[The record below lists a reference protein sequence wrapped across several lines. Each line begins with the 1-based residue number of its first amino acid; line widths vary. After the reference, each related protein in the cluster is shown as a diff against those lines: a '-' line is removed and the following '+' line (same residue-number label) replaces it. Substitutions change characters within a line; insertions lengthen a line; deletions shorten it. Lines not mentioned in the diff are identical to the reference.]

1 MKFKSL
7 ITTTLALGVI
17 ASTGA
22 NFNTNEASA
31 AAKPLDK
38 SSSTLHHGHSNIQIP
53 YTITVNGTSQN
64 ILSSLT
70 FNKNQNISYKDIENK
85 VKSVLYFNRGISDI
99 DLRLS
104 KQAEYTVHFKNGTK
118 RVIDLKS
125 GIYTADLIN
134 TSDIKAIS
142 VNVDTK
148 KQPKDKAKANVQVP
162 YTITVNGTSQNILS
176 NLTFNKNQNIS
187 YKDLEDKVKSV
198 LESNRGIT
206 DVDLRLSKQAKY
218 TVNFKNGTKKV
229 IDLKA
234 GIYTA
239 NLINSSDIKSININV
254 DTKKH
259 IENKAKRNYQ
269 VPYSIN
275 LNGTSTNILSNLSF
289 SNKPW
294 TNYKNL
300 TSQIKSVLKHD
311 RGISEQDLKYA
322 KKAYYTVYFK
332 NGGKR
337 ILQLNS
343 KNYTANLVHVKDVKR
358 IEITVKTGTKA
369 KADRYV
375 PYTIAV
381 NGTSTP
387 ILSDL
392 KFTGDPRV
400 GYKDITKKVKSVLKH
415 DRGIGEREL
424 KYAKKATYTVHFK
437 NGKKKVINLNS
448 KISQLNLL
456 YVQDIK
462 KIDIDVKTGSKAKA
476 DSYVPY
482 TIAVNGTSTPILS
495 KLKISNKQLISYK
508 YLNDKVKSVL
518 KNERGISDLDLK
530 FAKQAKYTVYFK
542 NGKKQVVNLKSDIF
556 TPNLFSAKDILF
568 SAKDIK
574 KIDIDV
580 KTGSK
585 AKADSYVPYTI
596 AVNGTSTPILSKLKI
611 SNKQLISYKYL
622 NDKVKSVLKSERGI
636 SDLDLKFAKQAKYTV
651 YFKNGK
657 KQVVNLKSDIFTP
670 NLFSAKDIKKIDI
683 DVKQYTKS
691 KKINKSNNVKFPVTI
706 NKFENIVSNEFVFYN
721 ASKITI
727 NDLSIKLKSAIAN
740 DQGITKHD
748 IELAERAVYKVYF
761 KNGSSKYVDLK
772 TEYKDERVFKATDIK
787 KVDIELKF

>member
-125 GIYTADLIN
+125 GIYIADLIN

-176 NLTFNKNQNIS
+176 NLTFNKNQQIS

-343 KNYTANLVHVKDVKR
+343 KNYTANLVHAKDVKR
-358 IEITVKTGTKA
+358 IEITVKTGT
-369 KADRYV
+369 
-375 PYTIAV
+375 
-381 NGTSTP
+381 
-387 ILSDL
+387 
-392 KFTGDPRV
+392 
-400 GYKDITKKVKSVLKH
+400 
-415 DRGIGEREL
+415 
-424 KYAKKATYTVHFK
+424 
-437 NGKKKVINLNS
+437 
-448 KISQLNLL
+448 
-456 YVQDIK
+456 
-462 KIDIDVKTGSKAKA
+462 KAKA

-518 KNERGISDLDLK
+518 KSERGISDLDLK

-556 TPNLFSAKDILF
+556 TPNLF

-691 KKINKSNNVKFPVTI
+691 KKNK
-706 NKFENIVSNEFVFYN
+706 
-721 ASKITI
+721 
-727 NDLSIKLKSAIAN
+727 
-740 DQGITKHD
+740 
-748 IELAERAVYKVYF
+748 
-761 KNGSSKYVDLK
+761 
-772 TEYKDERVFKATDIK
+772 
-787 KVDIELKF
+787 

>member
-7 ITTTLALGVI
+7 ITTTLALGVL

-22 NFNTNEASA
+22 NFNNNEASA

-38 SSSTLHHGHSNIQIP
+38 SSSSLHHGYSKVHVP
-53 YTITVNGTSQN
+53 YAITVNGTSQN

-70 FNKNQNISYKDIENK
+70 FNKNQNISYKDLEDR
-85 VKSVLYFNRGISDI
+85 VKSVLKSDRGISDI

-104 KQAEYTVHFKNGTK
+104 KQAKYTVYFKNGTK
-118 RVIDLKS
+118 KVIDLKA

-134 TSDIKAIS
+134 TSEIKAINI
-142 VNVDTK
+142 NVDTK
-148 KQPKDKAKANVQVP
+148 KQVEDKKKDKANYQVP

-229 IDLKA
+229 IYLKS

-343 KNYTANLVHVKDVKR
+343 KNYTANLVHAKDVKR

-400 GYKDITKKVKSVLKH
+400 GYKDISKKVKSVLKH

-437 NGKKKVINLNS
+437 NGTKKVININS
-448 KISQLNLL
+448 NISQLNLL

-462 KIDIDVKTGSKAKA
+462 KIDIDVKTG
-476 DSYVPY
+476 
-482 TIAVNGTSTPILS
+482 T
-495 KLKISNKQLISYK
+495 
-508 YLNDKVKSVL
+508 
-518 KNERGISDLDLK
+518 
-530 FAKQAKYTVYFK
+530 
-542 NGKKQVVNLKSDIF
+542 
-556 TPNLFSAKDILF
+556 
-568 SAKDIK
+568 
-574 KIDIDV
+574 
-580 KTGSK
+580 K

-691 KKINKSNNVKFPVTI
+691 KKNK
-706 NKFENIVSNEFVFYN
+706 
-721 ASKITI
+721 
-727 NDLSIKLKSAIAN
+727 
-740 DQGITKHD
+740 
-748 IELAERAVYKVYF
+748 
-761 KNGSSKYVDLK
+761 
-772 TEYKDERVFKATDIK
+772 
-787 KVDIELKF
+787 

>member
-38 SSSTLHHGHSNIQIP
+38 SSSTLHHGHSKIQIP

-187 YKDLEDKVKSV
+187 YKDLEGKVKSV

-229 IDLKA
+229 IDLKS

-343 KNYTANLVHVKDVKR
+343 KNYTANLVHAKDVKR

-369 KADRYV
+369 KADR
-375 PYTIAV
+375 
-381 NGTSTP
+381 
-387 ILSDL
+387 
-392 KFTGDPRV
+392 
-400 GYKDITKKVKSVLKH
+400 
-415 DRGIGEREL
+415 
-424 KYAKKATYTVHFK
+424 
-437 NGKKKVINLNS
+437 
-448 KISQLNLL
+448 
-456 YVQDIK
+456 
-462 KIDIDVKTGSKAKA
+462 
-476 DSYVPY
+476 YVPY

-518 KNERGISDLDLK
+518 KSERGISDLDLK

-556 TPNLFSAKDILF
+556 TPNLF

-691 KKINKSNNVKFPVTI
+691 KKK
-706 NKFENIVSNEFVFYN
+706 
-721 ASKITI
+721 
-727 NDLSIKLKSAIAN
+727 
-740 DQGITKHD
+740 
-748 IELAERAVYKVYF
+748 
-761 KNGSSKYVDLK
+761 
-772 TEYKDERVFKATDIK
+772 
-787 KVDIELKF
+787 

>member
-7 ITTTLALGVI
+7 ITTTLALGVL

-22 NFNTNEASA
+22 NFNNNEASA

-38 SSSTLHHGHSNIQIP
+38 SSSSIHHGYSKVHVP
-53 YTITVNGTSQN
+53 YAITVNGTSQN

-70 FNKNQNISYKDIENK
+70 FNKNQNISYKDLEDR
-85 VKSVLYFNRGISDI
+85 VKSVLKSDRGISDI

-104 KQAEYTVHFKNGTK
+104 KQAKYTVYFKNGTK
-118 RVIDLKS
+118 KVIDLKA

-134 TSDIKAIS
+134 TSEIKAINI
-142 VNVDTK
+142 NVDTK
-148 KQPKDKAKANVQVP
+148 KQVEDKKKDKANYQVP

-229 IDLKA
+229 IDLKS

-343 KNYTANLVHVKDVKR
+343 KNYTANLVHAKDVKR

-400 GYKDITKKVKSVLKH
+400 GYKDISKKVKSVLKH

-437 NGKKKVINLNS
+437 NGTKKVININS
-448 KISQLNLL
+448 NISQLNLL

-462 KIDIDVKTGSKAKA
+462 KIDIDVKTG
-476 DSYVPY
+476 
-482 TIAVNGTSTPILS
+482 T
-495 KLKISNKQLISYK
+495 
-508 YLNDKVKSVL
+508 
-518 KNERGISDLDLK
+518 
-530 FAKQAKYTVYFK
+530 
-542 NGKKQVVNLKSDIF
+542 
-556 TPNLFSAKDILF
+556 
-568 SAKDIK
+568 
-574 KIDIDV
+574 
-580 KTGSK
+580 K

-691 KKINKSNNVKFPVTI
+691 KKNK
-706 NKFENIVSNEFVFYN
+706 
-721 ASKITI
+721 
-727 NDLSIKLKSAIAN
+727 
-740 DQGITKHD
+740 
-748 IELAERAVYKVYF
+748 
-761 KNGSSKYVDLK
+761 
-772 TEYKDERVFKATDIK
+772 
-787 KVDIELKF
+787 

>member
-187 YKDLEDKVKSV
+187 YKDLEGKVKSV

-229 IDLKA
+229 IDLKS

-343 KNYTANLVHVKDVKR
+343 KNYTANLVHAKDVKR

-369 KADRYV
+369 KADR
-375 PYTIAV
+375 
-381 NGTSTP
+381 
-387 ILSDL
+387 
-392 KFTGDPRV
+392 
-400 GYKDITKKVKSVLKH
+400 
-415 DRGIGEREL
+415 
-424 KYAKKATYTVHFK
+424 
-437 NGKKKVINLNS
+437 
-448 KISQLNLL
+448 
-456 YVQDIK
+456 
-462 KIDIDVKTGSKAKA
+462 
-476 DSYVPY
+476 YVPY

-518 KNERGISDLDLK
+518 KSERGISDLDLK

-556 TPNLFSAKDILF
+556 TPNLF

-657 KQVVNLKSDIFTP
+657 KQVVNLKPDIFTP

-691 KKINKSNNVKFPVTI
+691 KKNK
-706 NKFENIVSNEFVFYN
+706 
-721 ASKITI
+721 
-727 NDLSIKLKSAIAN
+727 
-740 DQGITKHD
+740 
-748 IELAERAVYKVYF
+748 
-761 KNGSSKYVDLK
+761 
-772 TEYKDERVFKATDIK
+772 
-787 KVDIELKF
+787 

>member
-187 YKDLEDKVKSV
+187 YKDLEGKVKSV

-229 IDLKA
+229 IDLKS

-343 KNYTANLVHVKDVKR
+343 KNYTANLVHAKDVKR

-369 KADRYV
+369 KADR
-375 PYTIAV
+375 
-381 NGTSTP
+381 
-387 ILSDL
+387 
-392 KFTGDPRV
+392 
-400 GYKDITKKVKSVLKH
+400 
-415 DRGIGEREL
+415 
-424 KYAKKATYTVHFK
+424 
-437 NGKKKVINLNS
+437 
-448 KISQLNLL
+448 
-456 YVQDIK
+456 
-462 KIDIDVKTGSKAKA
+462 
-476 DSYVPY
+476 YVPY

-518 KNERGISDLDLK
+518 KSERGISDLDLK

-556 TPNLFSAKDILF
+556 TPNLF

>member
-7 ITTTLALGVI
+7 ITTTLALGVL

-22 NFNTNEASA
+22 NFNNNEASA

-38 SSSTLHHGHSNIQIP
+38 SSSSLHHGYSKVHVP
-53 YTITVNGTSQN
+53 YAITVNGTSQN

-70 FNKNQNISYKDIENK
+70 FNKNQNISYKDLEDR
-85 VKSVLYFNRGISDI
+85 VKSVLKSDRGISDI

-104 KQAEYTVHFKNGTK
+104 KQAKYTVYFKNGTK
-118 RVIDLKS
+118 KVIDLKA

-134 TSDIKAIS
+134 TSEIKAINI
-142 VNVDTK
+142 NVDTK
-148 KQPKDKAKANVQVP
+148 KQVEDKKKDKANYQVP

-229 IDLKA
+229 IDLKS

-343 KNYTANLVHVKDVKR
+343 KNYTANLVHAKDVKR

-400 GYKDITKKVKSVLKH
+400 GYKDISKKVKSVLKH

-437 NGKKKVINLNS
+437 NGTKKVININS
-448 KISQLNLL
+448 NISQLNLL

-462 KIDIDVKTGSKAKA
+462 KIDIDVKTG
-476 DSYVPY
+476 
-482 TIAVNGTSTPILS
+482 T
-495 KLKISNKQLISYK
+495 
-508 YLNDKVKSVL
+508 
-518 KNERGISDLDLK
+518 
-530 FAKQAKYTVYFK
+530 
-542 NGKKQVVNLKSDIF
+542 
-556 TPNLFSAKDILF
+556 
-568 SAKDIK
+568 
-574 KIDIDV
+574 
-580 KTGSK
+580 K

-670 NLFSAKDIKKIDI
+670 NLFS
-683 DVKQYTKS
+683 
-691 KKINKSNNVKFPVTI
+691 
-706 NKFENIVSNEFVFYN
+706 
-721 ASKITI
+721 
-727 NDLSIKLKSAIAN
+727 
-740 DQGITKHD
+740 
-748 IELAERAVYKVYF
+748 
-761 KNGSSKYVDLK
+761 
-772 TEYKDERVFKATDIK
+772 
-787 KVDIELKF
+787 

>member
-31 AAKPLDK
+31 AAKQLDK
-38 SSSTLHHGHSNIQIP
+38 SSSSLHHGHSKIQVP

-70 FNKNQNISYKDIENK
+70 FNKNQQISYKDIENK

-104 KQAEYTVHFKNGTK
+104 KQA
-118 RVIDLKS
+118 
-125 GIYTADLIN
+125 
-134 TSDIKAIS
+134 
-142 VNVDTK
+142 
-148 KQPKDKAKANVQVP
+148 
-162 YTITVNGTSQNILS
+162 
-176 NLTFNKNQNIS
+176 
-187 YKDLEDKVKSV
+187 
-198 LESNRGIT
+198 
-206 DVDLRLSKQAKY
+206 KY
-218 TVNFKNGTKKV
+218 TVVFKNGTKKV

-239 NLINSSDIKSININV
+239 NLINSSDIKNININV
-254 DTKKH
+254 DTKKQAKD
-259 IENKAKRNYQ
+259 KAKTSTQ

-300 TSQIKSVLKHD
+300 TDKVKSVLKSN
-311 RGISEQDLKYA
+311 RGVSERDLKHA

-337 ILQLNS
+337 VIHLNS
-343 KNYTANLVHVKDVKR
+343 NVYTANLVHAKDIKK
-358 IEITVKTGTKA
+358 IEVTVKTGSKA
-369 KADRYV
+369 KAERYV

-387 ILSDL
+387 NLSDL
-392 KFTGDPRV
+392 KFTGDSRV
-400 GYKDITKKVKSVLKH
+400 SYSDITKKVKSVLKH

-424 KYAKKATYTVHFK
+424 RYAKKATYTVHFK
-437 NGKKKVINLNS
+437 NGTKKVINLNS

-456 YVQDIK
+456 FV
-462 KIDIDVKTGSKAKA
+462 
-476 DSYVPY
+476 
-482 TIAVNGTSTPILS
+482 
-495 KLKISNKQLISYK
+495 
-508 YLNDKVKSVL
+508 
-518 KNERGISDLDLK
+518 
-530 FAKQAKYTVYFK
+530 
-542 NGKKQVVNLKSDIF
+542 
-556 TPNLFSAKDILF
+556 
-568 SAKDIK
+568 KDIK

-596 AVNGTSTPILSKLKI
+596 AVNGTSTPILSKLKL
-611 SNKQLISYKYL
+611 SNKQLIGYQDL
-622 NDKVKSVLKSERGI
+622 NEKVKSVLKHDRGI
-636 SDLDLKFAKQAKYTV
+636 NDIELKFAKQAKYTIH
-651 YFKNGK
+651 FKNGK
-657 KQVVNLKSDIFTP
+657 TQVVDLKSDIFTR
-670 NLFSAKDIKKIDI
+670 NLFSVKDIKKIDI
-683 DVKQYTKS
+683 NVKQHTKANKEV
-691 KKINKSNNVKFPVTI
+691 KKATNNKVNFPVTI
-706 NKFENIVSNEFVFYN
+706 NGFSNIVSNEFVFYN

-727 NDLSIKLKSAIAN
+727 NDLSTKLKSAMAN

-748 IELAERAVYKVYF
+748 IGLAERAVYKVYF
-761 KNGSSKYVDLK
+761 KDGTSKYVDLK
-772 TEYKDERVFKATDIK
+772 TEYKDAKVFKASDVK
-787 KVDIELKF
+787 KVDIEIKF

>member
-38 SSSTLHHGHSNIQIP
+38 SSSTLHHGHSKIQIP

-187 YKDLEDKVKSV
+187 YKDLEGKVKSV

-229 IDLKA
+229 IDLKS

-343 KNYTANLVHVKDVKR
+343 KNYTANLVHAKDVKR

-369 KADRYV
+369 KADR
-375 PYTIAV
+375 
-381 NGTSTP
+381 
-387 ILSDL
+387 
-392 KFTGDPRV
+392 
-400 GYKDITKKVKSVLKH
+400 
-415 DRGIGEREL
+415 
-424 KYAKKATYTVHFK
+424 
-437 NGKKKVINLNS
+437 
-448 KISQLNLL
+448 
-456 YVQDIK
+456 
-462 KIDIDVKTGSKAKA
+462 
-476 DSYVPY
+476 YVPY

-518 KNERGISDLDLK
+518 KSERGISDLDLK

-542 NGKKQVVNLKSDIF
+542 NGRKQVVNLKSDIF
-556 TPNLFSAKDILF
+556 TPNLF

-691 KKINKSNNVKFPVTI
+691 KKK
-706 NKFENIVSNEFVFYN
+706 
-721 ASKITI
+721 
-727 NDLSIKLKSAIAN
+727 
-740 DQGITKHD
+740 
-748 IELAERAVYKVYF
+748 
-761 KNGSSKYVDLK
+761 
-772 TEYKDERVFKATDIK
+772 
-787 KVDIELKF
+787 

>member
-31 AAKPLDK
+31 AVKPLDK

-176 NLTFNKNQNIS
+176 NLTFNKNQQIS

-343 KNYTANLVHVKDVKR
+343 KNYTANLVHAKDVKR

-369 KADRYV
+369 KADR
-375 PYTIAV
+375 
-381 NGTSTP
+381 
-387 ILSDL
+387 
-392 KFTGDPRV
+392 
-400 GYKDITKKVKSVLKH
+400 
-415 DRGIGEREL
+415 
-424 KYAKKATYTVHFK
+424 
-437 NGKKKVINLNS
+437 
-448 KISQLNLL
+448 
-456 YVQDIK
+456 
-462 KIDIDVKTGSKAKA
+462 
-476 DSYVPY
+476 YVPY

-518 KNERGISDLDLK
+518 KSERGISDLDLK

-556 TPNLFSAKDILF
+556 TPNLFSV
-568 SAKDIK
+568 KDIK

-691 KKINKSNNVKFPVTI
+691 KKK
-706 NKFENIVSNEFVFYN
+706 
-721 ASKITI
+721 
-727 NDLSIKLKSAIAN
+727 
-740 DQGITKHD
+740 
-748 IELAERAVYKVYF
+748 
-761 KNGSSKYVDLK
+761 
-772 TEYKDERVFKATDIK
+772 
-787 KVDIELKF
+787 

>member
-7 ITTTLALGVI
+7 ITTTLALGVL

-22 NFNTNEASA
+22 NFNNNEASA

-38 SSSTLHHGHSNIQIP
+38 SSSSLHHGYSKVHVP
-53 YTITVNGTSQN
+53 YAITVNGTSQN

-70 FNKNQNISYKDIENK
+70 FNKNQNISYKDLEDR
-85 VKSVLYFNRGISDI
+85 VKSVLKSDRGISDI

-104 KQAEYTVHFKNGTK
+104 KQAKYTVYFKNGTK
-118 RVIDLKS
+118 KVIDLKA

-134 TSDIKAIS
+134 TSEIKAINI
-142 VNVDTK
+142 NVDTK
-148 KQPKDKAKANVQVP
+148 KQVEDKKKDKANYQVP

-229 IDLKA
+229 IDLKS

-343 KNYTANLVHVKDVKR
+343 KNYTANLVHAKDVKR

-400 GYKDITKKVKSVLKH
+400 GYKDISKKVKSVLKH

-437 NGKKKVINLNS
+437 NGTKKVININS
-448 KISQLNLL
+448 NISQLNLL

-462 KIDIDVKTGSKAKA
+462 KIDIDVKTGTKAKA

-518 KNERGISDLDLK
+518 KI
-530 FAKQAKYTVYFK
+530 
-542 NGKKQVVNLKSDIF
+542 
-556 TPNLFSAKDILF
+556 
-568 SAKDIK
+568 
-574 KIDIDV
+574 
-580 KTGSK
+580 
-585 AKADSYVPYTI
+585 
-596 AVNGTSTPILSKLKI
+596 
-611 SNKQLISYKYL
+611 
-622 NDKVKSVLKSERGI
+622 ERGI

-706 NKFENIVSNEFVFYN
+706 N
-721 ASKITI
+721 
-727 NDLSIKLKSAIAN
+727 
-740 DQGITKHD
+740 
-748 IELAERAVYKVYF
+748 
-761 KNGSSKYVDLK
+761 LK
-772 TEYKDERVFKATDIK
+772 T
-787 KVDIELKF
+787 

>member
-7 ITTTLALGVI
+7 ITTTLALGVL

-38 SSSTLHHGHSNIQIP
+38 SSSTLHHGHSKIQVP

-70 FNKNQNISYKDIENK
+70 FNKNQQISYKDLENK

-118 RVIDLKS
+118 KVVDLKS

-176 NLTFNKNQNIS
+176 SLTFNKNQNVS

-206 DVDLRLSKQAKY
+206 DVDLRLSKQAKF

-337 ILQLNS
+337 VVHFNS
-343 KNYTANLVHVKDVKR
+343 KTYSANLVHAKDVKK
-358 IEITVKTGTKA
+358 IEVTVKTASKA
-369 KADRYV
+369 KAERYV
-375 PYTIAV
+375 PYSIAV

-387 ILSDL
+387 NLSDL

-482 TIAVNGTSTPILS
+482 TIAVNGTSTHILS
-495 KLKISNKQLISYK
+495 KLKISNKQLIGYQD
-508 YLNDKVKSVL
+508 LNEKVKSVL
-518 KNERGISDLDLK
+518 KHDRGINDIELK
-530 FAKQAKYTVYFK
+530 FAKQAKYTIHFK
-542 NGKKQVVNLKSDIF
+542 NGKTQVVDLKSDIF
-556 TPNLFSAKDILF
+556 T
-568 SAKDIK
+568 
-574 KIDIDV
+574 
-580 KTGSK
+580 
-585 AKADSYVPYTI
+585 
-596 AVNGTSTPILSKLKI
+596 
-611 SNKQLISYKYL
+611 
-622 NDKVKSVLKSERGI
+622 R
-636 SDLDLKFAKQAKYTV
+636 
-651 YFKNGK
+651 
-657 KQVVNLKSDIFTP
+657 

-683 DVKQYTKS
+683 DVKQHTKS

-727 NDLSIKLKSAIAN
+727 NDLSTKLKSAMAN
-740 DQGITKHD
+740 DQGITKHG
-748 IELAERAVYKVYF
+748 IGLAERAVYKVYF

-772 TEYKDERVFKATDIK
+772 TEYKDRKVFKATDIK

>member
-1 MKFKSL
+1 
-7 ITTTLALGVI
+7 
-17 ASTGA
+17 
-22 NFNTNEASA
+22 
-31 AAKPLDK
+31 
-38 SSSTLHHGHSNIQIP
+38 
-53 YTITVNGTSQN
+53 QN

-70 FNKNQNISYKDIENK
+70 FNKNQN
-85 VKSVLYFNRGISDI
+85 V
-99 DLRLS
+99 
-104 KQAEYTVHFKNGTK
+104 
-118 RVIDLKS
+118 
-125 GIYTADLIN
+125 
-134 TSDIKAIS
+134 
-142 VNVDTK
+142 
-148 KQPKDKAKANVQVP
+148 
-162 YTITVNGTSQNILS
+162 
-176 NLTFNKNQNIS
+176 S

-206 DVDLRLSKQAKY
+206 DVDLRLSKQAKF

-337 ILQLNS
+337 VVHFNS
-343 KNYTANLVHVKDVKR
+343 KTYSANLVHAKDVKK
-358 IEITVKTGTKA
+358 IEVTVKTASKA
-369 KADRYV
+369 KAERYV
-375 PYTIAV
+375 PYSIAV

-387 ILSDL
+387 NLSDL

-482 TIAVNGTSTPILS
+482 TIAVNGTSTHILS
-495 KLKISNKQLISYK
+495 KLKISNKQLIGYQD
-508 YLNDKVKSVL
+508 LNEKVKSVL
-518 KNERGISDLDLK
+518 KHDRGINDIELK
-530 FAKQAKYTVYFK
+530 FAKQAKYTIHFK
-542 NGKKQVVNLKSDIF
+542 NGKTQVVDLKSDIF
-556 TPNLFSAKDILF
+556 T
-568 SAKDIK
+568 
-574 KIDIDV
+574 
-580 KTGSK
+580 
-585 AKADSYVPYTI
+585 
-596 AVNGTSTPILSKLKI
+596 
-611 SNKQLISYKYL
+611 
-622 NDKVKSVLKSERGI
+622 R
-636 SDLDLKFAKQAKYTV
+636 
-651 YFKNGK
+651 
-657 KQVVNLKSDIFTP
+657 

-683 DVKQYTKS
+683 DVKQHTKS

-727 NDLSIKLKSAIAN
+727 NDLSTKLKSAMAN

-748 IELAERAVYKVYF
+748 IGLAERAVCKVYF

-772 TEYKDERVFKATDIK
+772 TEYKDRKVFKATDIK

>member
-7 ITTTLALGVI
+7 ITTTLALGVL

-22 NFNTNEASA
+22 NFNNNEASA

-38 SSSTLHHGHSNIQIP
+38 SSSSLHHGYSKVHVP
-53 YTITVNGTSQN
+53 YAITVNGTSQN

-70 FNKNQNISYKDIENK
+70 FNKNQNISYKDLEDR
-85 VKSVLYFNRGISDI
+85 VKSVLKSDRGISDI

-104 KQAEYTVHFKNGTK
+104 KQAKYTVYFKNGAK
-118 RVIDLKS
+118 RVIDLKA

-134 TSDIKAIS
+134 TSEIKAINI
-142 VNVDTK
+142 NVDTK
-148 KQPKDKAKANVQVP
+148 KQVEDKKKDKANYQVP

-187 YKDLEDKVKSV
+187 YKDLEGKVKSV
-198 LESNRGIT
+198 LESNRGIS
-206 DVDLRLSKQAKY
+206 DIDLRLSKQAKY

-259 IENKAKRNYQ
+259 VENKAKRNYQ

-294 TNYKNL
+294 KNYKDL

-311 RGISEQDLKYA
+311 RSISEQDLKYA

-343 KNYTANLVHVKDVKR
+343 KNYTANLVHAKDVKI
-358 IEITVKTGTKA
+358 IEITVKTGPKA

-387 ILSDL
+387 ILS
-392 KFTGDPRV
+392 
-400 GYKDITKKVKSVLKH
+400 
-415 DRGIGEREL
+415 
-424 KYAKKATYTVHFK
+424 
-437 NGKKKVINLNS
+437 
-448 KISQLNLL
+448 
-456 YVQDIK
+456 
-462 KIDIDVKTGSKAKA
+462 
-476 DSYVPY
+476 
-482 TIAVNGTSTPILS
+482 
-495 KLKISNKQLISYK
+495 KLK
-508 YLNDKVKSVL
+508 
-518 KNERGISDLDLK
+518 
-530 FAKQAKYTVYFK
+530 
-542 NGKKQVVNLKSDIF
+542 
-556 TPNLFSAKDILF
+556 
-568 SAKDIK
+568 
-574 KIDIDV
+574 
-580 KTGSK
+580 
-585 AKADSYVPYTI
+585 
-596 AVNGTSTPILSKLKI
+596 LSQKE
-611 SNKQLISYKYL
+611 LISYKYL

-651 YFKNGK
+651 HFKNGK

-683 DVKQYTKS
+683 DVKQHTKS
-691 KKINKSNNVKFPVTI
+691 KKKINKSNNVKFPVTI
-706 NKFENIVSNEFVFYN
+706 NKFENLVSNEFVFYN

-727 NDLSIKLKSAIAN
+727 NDLSIKLKSAMAN

-748 IELAERAVYKVYF
+748 IGLAERAVYKVYF

-772 TEYKDERVFKATDIK
+772 TEYKDGKVFKATDIK

>member
-7 ITTTLALGVI
+7 ITTTLALGVL

-22 NFNTNEASA
+22 NFNNNEASA

-38 SSSTLHHGHSNIQIP
+38 SSSSLHHGYSKVHVP
-53 YTITVNGTSQN
+53 YAITVNGTSQN

-70 FNKNQNISYKDIENK
+70 FNKNQNISYKDLEDR
-85 VKSVLYFNRGISDI
+85 VKSVLKSDRGISDI

-104 KQAEYTVHFKNGTK
+104 KQAKYTVYFKNGTK
-118 RVIDLKS
+118 KVIDLKA

-134 TSDIKAIS
+134 TSEIKAINI
-142 VNVDTK
+142 NVDTK
-148 KQPKDKAKANVQVP
+148 KQVEDKKKDKANYQVP

-229 IDLKA
+229 IDLKSD
-234 GIYTA
+234 IYTA

-343 KNYTANLVHVKDVKR
+343 KNYTANLVHAKDVKR

-400 GYKDITKKVKSVLKH
+400 GYKDISKKVKSVLKH

-437 NGKKKVINLNS
+437 NGTKKVININS
-448 KISQLNLL
+448 NISQLNLL

-462 KIDIDVKTGSKAKA
+462 KIDIDVKTG
-476 DSYVPY
+476 
-482 TIAVNGTSTPILS
+482 T
-495 KLKISNKQLISYK
+495 
-508 YLNDKVKSVL
+508 
-518 KNERGISDLDLK
+518 
-530 FAKQAKYTVYFK
+530 
-542 NGKKQVVNLKSDIF
+542 
-556 TPNLFSAKDILF
+556 
-568 SAKDIK
+568 
-574 KIDIDV
+574 
-580 KTGSK
+580 K

-691 KKINKSNNVKFPVTI
+691 KKNK
-706 NKFENIVSNEFVFYN
+706 
-721 ASKITI
+721 
-727 NDLSIKLKSAIAN
+727 
-740 DQGITKHD
+740 
-748 IELAERAVYKVYF
+748 
-761 KNGSSKYVDLK
+761 
-772 TEYKDERVFKATDIK
+772 
-787 KVDIELKF
+787 

>member
-134 TSDIKAIS
+134 TSDIKSIS

-187 YKDLEDKVKSV
+187 YKDLEGKVKSV

-229 IDLKA
+229 IDLKS

-343 KNYTANLVHVKDVKR
+343 KNYTANLVHAKDVKR

-369 KADRYV
+369 KADR
-375 PYTIAV
+375 
-381 NGTSTP
+381 
-387 ILSDL
+387 
-392 KFTGDPRV
+392 
-400 GYKDITKKVKSVLKH
+400 
-415 DRGIGEREL
+415 
-424 KYAKKATYTVHFK
+424 
-437 NGKKKVINLNS
+437 
-448 KISQLNLL
+448 
-456 YVQDIK
+456 
-462 KIDIDVKTGSKAKA
+462 
-476 DSYVPY
+476 YVPY

-518 KNERGISDLDLK
+518 KSERGISDLDLK

-556 TPNLFSAKDILF
+556 TPNLF

-691 KKINKSNNVKFPVTI
+691 KKNK
-706 NKFENIVSNEFVFYN
+706 
-721 ASKITI
+721 
-727 NDLSIKLKSAIAN
+727 
-740 DQGITKHD
+740 
-748 IELAERAVYKVYF
+748 
-761 KNGSSKYVDLK
+761 
-772 TEYKDERVFKATDIK
+772 
-787 KVDIELKF
+787 

>member
-104 KQAEYTVHFKNGTK
+104 KQAE
-118 RVIDLKS
+118 
-125 GIYTADLIN
+125 
-134 TSDIKAIS
+134 
-142 VNVDTK
+142 
-148 KQPKDKAKANVQVP
+148 
-162 YTITVNGTSQNILS
+162 
-176 NLTFNKNQNIS
+176 
-187 YKDLEDKVKSV
+187 
-198 LESNRGIT
+198 
-206 DVDLRLSKQAKY
+206 Y

-556 TPNLFSAKDILF
+556 TPNLFSAKDI
-568 SAKDIK
+568 
-574 KIDIDV
+574 
-580 KTGSK
+580 
-585 AKADSYVPYTI
+585 
-596 AVNGTSTPILSKLKI
+596 
-611 SNKQLISYKYL
+611 
-622 NDKVKSVLKSERGI
+622 
-636 SDLDLKFAKQAKYTV
+636 
-651 YFKNGK
+651 
-657 KQVVNLKSDIFTP
+657 
-670 NLFSAKDIKKIDI
+670 KKIDI

>member
-148 KQPKDKAKANVQVP
+148 KQPKDKAKAKANVQVP

-187 YKDLEDKVKSV
+187 YKDLEGKVKSV

-229 IDLKA
+229 IDLKS

-343 KNYTANLVHVKDVKR
+343 KNYTANLVHAKDVKR

-369 KADRYV
+369 KADR
-375 PYTIAV
+375 
-381 NGTSTP
+381 
-387 ILSDL
+387 
-392 KFTGDPRV
+392 
-400 GYKDITKKVKSVLKH
+400 
-415 DRGIGEREL
+415 
-424 KYAKKATYTVHFK
+424 
-437 NGKKKVINLNS
+437 
-448 KISQLNLL
+448 
-456 YVQDIK
+456 
-462 KIDIDVKTGSKAKA
+462 
-476 DSYVPY
+476 YVPY

-518 KNERGISDLDLK
+518 KSERGISDLDLK

-556 TPNLFSAKDILF
+556 TPNLF

-691 KKINKSNNVKFPVTI
+691 KKNK
-706 NKFENIVSNEFVFYN
+706 
-721 ASKITI
+721 
-727 NDLSIKLKSAIAN
+727 
-740 DQGITKHD
+740 
-748 IELAERAVYKVYF
+748 
-761 KNGSSKYVDLK
+761 
-772 TEYKDERVFKATDIK
+772 
-787 KVDIELKF
+787 

>member
-187 YKDLEDKVKSV
+187 YKDLEGKVKSV

-229 IDLKA
+229 IDLKS

-343 KNYTANLVHVKDVKR
+343 KNYTANLVHAKDVKR

-369 KADRYV
+369 KADR
-375 PYTIAV
+375 
-381 NGTSTP
+381 
-387 ILSDL
+387 
-392 KFTGDPRV
+392 
-400 GYKDITKKVKSVLKH
+400 
-415 DRGIGEREL
+415 
-424 KYAKKATYTVHFK
+424 
-437 NGKKKVINLNS
+437 
-448 KISQLNLL
+448 
-456 YVQDIK
+456 
-462 KIDIDVKTGSKAKA
+462 
-476 DSYVPY
+476 
-482 TIAVNGTSTPILS
+482 
-495 KLKISNKQLISYK
+495 
-508 YLNDKVKSVL
+508 
-518 KNERGISDLDLK
+518 
-530 FAKQAKYTVYFK
+530 
-542 NGKKQVVNLKSDIF
+542 
-556 TPNLFSAKDILF
+556 
-568 SAKDIK
+568 
-574 KIDIDV
+574 
-580 KTGSK
+580 
-585 AKADSYVPYTI
+585 YVPYTI

-683 DVKQYTKS
+683 DVKTGSKAKADSYVPYTIAVNGTSTPILSKLKISNKQLISYKYLNDKVKSVLKSERGISDLDLKFAKQAKYTVYFKNGTKQVVNLKSDIFTPNLFSAKDIKKIDIDVKQYTKS
-691 KKINKSNNVKFPVTI
+691 KKK
-706 NKFENIVSNEFVFYN
+706 
-721 ASKITI
+721 
-727 NDLSIKLKSAIAN
+727 
-740 DQGITKHD
+740 
-748 IELAERAVYKVYF
+748 
-761 KNGSSKYVDLK
+761 
-772 TEYKDERVFKATDIK
+772 
-787 KVDIELKF
+787 

>member
-7 ITTTLALGVI
+7 ITTTLALGVL

-38 SSSTLHHGHSNIQIP
+38 SSSTLHHGHSKIQVP

-70 FNKNQNISYKDIENK
+70 FNKNQQISYKDLENK

-118 RVIDLKS
+118 KVVDLKS

-176 NLTFNKNQNIS
+176 SLTFNKNQNVS

-206 DVDLRLSKQAKY
+206 DVDLRLSKQAKF

-337 ILQLNS
+337 VVHFNS
-343 KNYTANLVHVKDVKR
+343 KTYSANLVHAKDVKK
-358 IEITVKTGTKA
+358 IEVTVKTASKA
-369 KADRYV
+369 KAERYV
-375 PYTIAV
+375 PYSIAV

-387 ILSDL
+387 NLSDL

-437 NGKKKVINLNS
+437 NRKKKVINLNS

-482 TIAVNGTSTPILS
+482 TIAVNGTSTHILS
-495 KLKISNKQLISYK
+495 KLKISNKQLIGYQD
-508 YLNDKVKSVL
+508 LNEKVKSVL
-518 KNERGISDLDLK
+518 KHDRGINDIELK
-530 FAKQAKYTVYFK
+530 FAKQAKYTIHFK
-542 NGKKQVVNLKSDIF
+542 NGKTQVVDLKSDIF
-556 TPNLFSAKDILF
+556 T
-568 SAKDIK
+568 
-574 KIDIDV
+574 
-580 KTGSK
+580 
-585 AKADSYVPYTI
+585 
-596 AVNGTSTPILSKLKI
+596 
-611 SNKQLISYKYL
+611 
-622 NDKVKSVLKSERGI
+622 R
-636 SDLDLKFAKQAKYTV
+636 
-651 YFKNGK
+651 
-657 KQVVNLKSDIFTP
+657 

-683 DVKQYTKS
+683 DVKQHTKS

-727 NDLSIKLKSAIAN
+727 NDLSTKLKSAMAN

-748 IELAERAVYKVYF
+748 IGLAERAVYKVYF

-772 TEYKDERVFKATDIK
+772 TEYKDRKVFKATDIK

>member
-7 ITTTLALGVI
+7 ITTTLALGVL

-22 NFNTNEASA
+22 NFNNNEASA

-38 SSSTLHHGHSNIQIP
+38 SSSSLHHGYSKVHVP
-53 YTITVNGTSQN
+53 YAITVNGTSQN

-70 FNKNQNISYKDIENK
+70 FNKNQNISYKDLEDR
-85 VKSVLYFNRGISDI
+85 VKSVLKSDRGISDI

-104 KQAEYTVHFKNGTK
+104 KQAKYTVYFKNGTK
-118 RVIDLKS
+118 KVIDLKA

-134 TSDIKAIS
+134 TSEIKAINI
-142 VNVDTK
+142 NVDTK
-148 KQPKDKAKANVQVP
+148 KQVEDKKKDKANYQVP

-229 IDLKA
+229 IDLKS

-343 KNYTANLVHVKDVKR
+343 KNYTANLVHAKDVKR

-400 GYKDITKKVKSVLKH
+400 GYKDISKKVKSVLKH

-437 NGKKKVINLNS
+437 NGTKKVININS
-448 KISQLNLL
+448 NISQLNLL

-462 KIDIDVKTGSKAKA
+462 KIDIDVKTG
-476 DSYVPY
+476 
-482 TIAVNGTSTPILS
+482 T
-495 KLKISNKQLISYK
+495 
-508 YLNDKVKSVL
+508 
-518 KNERGISDLDLK
+518 
-530 FAKQAKYTVYFK
+530 
-542 NGKKQVVNLKSDIF
+542 
-556 TPNLFSAKDILF
+556 
-568 SAKDIK
+568 
-574 KIDIDV
+574 
-580 KTGSK
+580 K

-691 KKINKSNNVKFPVTI
+691 KKN
-706 NKFENIVSNEFVFYN
+706 
-721 ASKITI
+721 
-727 NDLSIKLKSAIAN
+727 
-740 DQGITKHD
+740 
-748 IELAERAVYKVYF
+748 
-761 KNGSSKYVDLK
+761 
-772 TEYKDERVFKATDIK
+772 
-787 KVDIELKF
+787 

>member
-7 ITTTLALGVI
+7 ITTTLALGVL

-22 NFNTNEASA
+22 NFNNNEASA

-38 SSSTLHHGHSNIQIP
+38 SSSSLHHGYSKVHVP
-53 YTITVNGTSQN
+53 YAITVNGTSQN

-70 FNKNQNISYKDIENK
+70 FNKNQNISYKDLEDR
-85 VKSVLYFNRGISDI
+85 VKSVLKSDRGISDI

-104 KQAEYTVHFKNGTK
+104 KQAKYTVYFKNGTK
-118 RVIDLKS
+118 KVIDLKA

-134 TSDIKAIS
+134 TSEIKAINI
-142 VNVDTK
+142 NVDTK
-148 KQPKDKAKANVQVP
+148 KQVEDKKKDKANYQVP

-206 DVDLRLSKQAKY
+206 DVDLRLSKQEKY

-229 IDLKA
+229 IDLKS

-322 KKAYYTVYFK
+322 KKA
-332 NGGKR
+332 
-337 ILQLNS
+337 
-343 KNYTANLVHVKDVKR
+343 
-358 IEITVKTGTKA
+358 
-369 KADRYV
+369 
-375 PYTIAV
+375 
-381 NGTSTP
+381 
-387 ILSDL
+387 
-392 KFTGDPRV
+392 
-400 GYKDITKKVKSVLKH
+400 
-415 DRGIGEREL
+415 
-424 KYAKKATYTVHFK
+424 TYTVHFK
-437 NGKKKVINLNS
+437 NGTKKVININS
-448 KISQLNLL
+448 NISQLNLL

-462 KIDIDVKTGSKAKA
+462 KIDIDVKTG
-476 DSYVPY
+476 
-482 TIAVNGTSTPILS
+482 T
-495 KLKISNKQLISYK
+495 
-508 YLNDKVKSVL
+508 
-518 KNERGISDLDLK
+518 
-530 FAKQAKYTVYFK
+530 
-542 NGKKQVVNLKSDIF
+542 
-556 TPNLFSAKDILF
+556 
-568 SAKDIK
+568 
-574 KIDIDV
+574 
-580 KTGSK
+580 K

-727 NDLSIKLKSAIAN
+727 NDLSIKLKSAMAN

-748 IELAERAVYKVYF
+748 IGLAERAVYKVYF

>member
-7 ITTTLALGVI
+7 ITTTLALGVL

-22 NFNTNEASA
+22 NFNNNEASA

-38 SSSTLHHGHSNIQIP
+38 SSSSLHHGYSKVHVP
-53 YTITVNGTSQN
+53 YAITVNGTSQN

-70 FNKNQNISYKDIENK
+70 FNKNQNISYKDLEDR
-85 VKSVLYFNRGISDI
+85 VKSVLKSDRGISDI

-104 KQAEYTVHFKNGTK
+104 KQAKYTVYFKNGTK
-118 RVIDLKS
+118 KVIDLKA

-134 TSDIKAIS
+134 TSEIKAINI
-142 VNVDTK
+142 NVDTK
-148 KQPKDKAKANVQVP
+148 KQVEDKKKDKANYQVP

-218 TVNFKNGTKKV
+218 TVKFKNGTKKV
-229 IDLKA
+229 IDLKS

-343 KNYTANLVHVKDVKR
+343 KNYTANLVHAKDVKR

-400 GYKDITKKVKSVLKH
+400 GYKDISKKVKSVLKH

-437 NGKKKVINLNS
+437 NGTKKVININS
-448 KISQLNLL
+448 NISQLNLL

-462 KIDIDVKTGSKAKA
+462 KIDIDVKTG
-476 DSYVPY
+476 
-482 TIAVNGTSTPILS
+482 T
-495 KLKISNKQLISYK
+495 
-508 YLNDKVKSVL
+508 
-518 KNERGISDLDLK
+518 
-530 FAKQAKYTVYFK
+530 
-542 NGKKQVVNLKSDIF
+542 
-556 TPNLFSAKDILF
+556 
-568 SAKDIK
+568 
-574 KIDIDV
+574 
-580 KTGSK
+580 K

-691 KKINKSNNVKFPVTI
+691 KKKNKSNNVKFPVTI

-727 NDLSIKLKSAIAN
+727 NDLSIKLKSAMAN

-748 IELAERAVYKVYF
+748 IGLAERAVYKVYF

>member
-7 ITTTLALGVI
+7 ITTTLALGVL
-17 ASTGA
+17 ALTGA
-22 NFNTNEASA
+22 NFNNNEASA

-38 SSSTLHHGHSNIQIP
+38 SSSSLHHGYSKVHVP
-53 YTITVNGTSQN
+53 YAITVNGTSQN

-70 FNKNQNISYKDIENK
+70 FNKNQNISYKDLEDR
-85 VKSVLYFNRGISDI
+85 VKSVLKSDRGISDI

-104 KQAEYTVHFKNGTK
+104 KQAKYTVYFKNGTK
-118 RVIDLKS
+118 KVIDLKA

-134 TSDIKAIS
+134 TSEIKAINI
-142 VNVDTK
+142 NVDTK
-148 KQPKDKAKANVQVP
+148 KQVEDKKKDKANYQVP

-229 IDLKA
+229 IDLKS

-343 KNYTANLVHVKDVKR
+343 KNYTANLVHAKDVKR

-400 GYKDITKKVKSVLKH
+400 GYKDISKKVKSVLKH

-437 NGKKKVINLNS
+437 NGTKKVININS
-448 KISQLNLL
+448 NISQLKLL

-462 KIDIDVKTGSKAKA
+462 KIDIDVKTG
-476 DSYVPY
+476 
-482 TIAVNGTSTPILS
+482 T
-495 KLKISNKQLISYK
+495 
-508 YLNDKVKSVL
+508 
-518 KNERGISDLDLK
+518 
-530 FAKQAKYTVYFK
+530 
-542 NGKKQVVNLKSDIF
+542 
-556 TPNLFSAKDILF
+556 
-568 SAKDIK
+568 
-574 KIDIDV
+574 
-580 KTGSK
+580 K

-691 KKINKSNNVKFPVTI
+691 KKNK
-706 NKFENIVSNEFVFYN
+706 
-721 ASKITI
+721 
-727 NDLSIKLKSAIAN
+727 
-740 DQGITKHD
+740 
-748 IELAERAVYKVYF
+748 
-761 KNGSSKYVDLK
+761 
-772 TEYKDERVFKATDIK
+772 
-787 KVDIELKF
+787 

>member
-38 SSSTLHHGHSNIQIP
+38 SSSTLHHGHSKIQIP

-125 GIYTADLIN
+125 GIYTADIIN

-187 YKDLEDKVKSV
+187 YKDLEGKVKSV

-229 IDLKA
+229 IDLKS

-343 KNYTANLVHVKDVKR
+343 KNYTANLVHAKDVKR

-369 KADRYV
+369 KADR
-375 PYTIAV
+375 
-381 NGTSTP
+381 
-387 ILSDL
+387 
-392 KFTGDPRV
+392 
-400 GYKDITKKVKSVLKH
+400 
-415 DRGIGEREL
+415 
-424 KYAKKATYTVHFK
+424 
-437 NGKKKVINLNS
+437 
-448 KISQLNLL
+448 
-456 YVQDIK
+456 
-462 KIDIDVKTGSKAKA
+462 
-476 DSYVPY
+476 YVPY

-518 KNERGISDLDLK
+518 KSERGISDLDLK

-556 TPNLFSAKDILF
+556 TPNLFSAKDI
-568 SAKDIK
+568 K

-585 AKADSYVPYTI
+585 AKADSYVSYTI

-691 KKINKSNNVKFPVTI
+691 KKNK
-706 NKFENIVSNEFVFYN
+706 
-721 ASKITI
+721 
-727 NDLSIKLKSAIAN
+727 
-740 DQGITKHD
+740 
-748 IELAERAVYKVYF
+748 
-761 KNGSSKYVDLK
+761 
-772 TEYKDERVFKATDIK
+772 
-787 KVDIELKF
+787 

>member
-187 YKDLEDKVKSV
+187 YKDLEGKVKSV

-229 IDLKA
+229 IDLKS

-343 KNYTANLVHVKDVKR
+343 KNYTANLVHAKDVKR
-358 IEITVKTGTKA
+358 IEITVKTGSKA
-369 KADRYV
+369 KADSYV

-381 NGTSTP
+381 NGASTP
-387 ILSDL
+387 ILSKL
-392 KFTGDPRV
+392 KISNKQLIS
-400 GYKDITKKVKSVLKH
+400 YKYLNDKVKSVLKSE
-415 DRGIGEREL
+415 RGISDLDL
-424 KYAKKATYTVHFK
+424 KFAKQAKYTVYFK
-437 NGKKKVINLNS
+437 NGKKQVVNLKS
-448 KISQLNLL
+448 DIFTPNLFSAK
-456 YVQDIK
+456 DIK

-542 NGKKQVVNLKSDIF
+542 NGK
-556 TPNLFSAKDILF
+556 
-568 SAKDIK
+568 
-574 KIDIDV
+574 
-580 KTGSK
+580 
-585 AKADSYVPYTI
+585 
-596 AVNGTSTPILSKLKI
+596 
-611 SNKQLISYKYL
+611 
-622 NDKVKSVLKSERGI
+622 
-636 SDLDLKFAKQAKYTV
+636 
-651 YFKNGK
+651 
-657 KQVVNLKSDIFTP
+657 
-670 NLFSAKDIKKIDI
+670 
-683 DVKQYTKS
+683 
-691 KKINKSNNVKFPVTI
+691 
-706 NKFENIVSNEFVFYN
+706 
-721 ASKITI
+721 
-727 NDLSIKLKSAIAN
+727 
-740 DQGITKHD
+740 
-748 IELAERAVYKVYF
+748 
-761 KNGSSKYVDLK
+761 
-772 TEYKDERVFKATDIK
+772 
-787 KVDIELKF
+787 

>member
-7 ITTTLALGVI
+7 ITTTLALGVL

-22 NFNTNEASA
+22 NFNNNEASA

-38 SSSTLHHGHSNIQIP
+38 SSSSLHHGYSKVHVP
-53 YTITVNGTSQN
+53 YAITVNGTSQN

-70 FNKNQNISYKDIENK
+70 FNKNQNISYKDLEDR
-85 VKSVLYFNRGISDI
+85 VKSVLKSDRGISDI

-104 KQAEYTVHFKNGTK
+104 KQAKYTVYFKNGTK
-118 RVIDLKS
+118 KVIDLKA

-134 TSDIKAIS
+134 TSEIKAINI
-142 VNVDTK
+142 NVDTK
-148 KQPKDKAKANVQVP
+148 KQVEDKKKDKANYQVP

-229 IDLKA
+229 IDLKS

-343 KNYTANLVHVKDVKR
+343 KNYTANLVHAKDVKR

-400 GYKDITKKVKSVLKH
+400 GYKDISKKVKSVLKH

-437 NGKKKVINLNS
+437 NGTKKVININS
-448 KISQLNLL
+448 NISQLNLL

-462 KIDIDVKTGSKAKA
+462 KIDIDVKTGTKAKA
-476 DSYVPY
+476 DSYV
-482 TIAVNGTSTPILS
+482 S
-495 KLKISNKQLISYK
+495 
-508 YLNDKVKSVL
+508 
-518 KNERGISDLDLK
+518 
-530 FAKQAKYTVYFK
+530 
-542 NGKKQVVNLKSDIF
+542 
-556 TPNLFSAKDILF
+556 
-568 SAKDIK
+568 
-574 KIDIDV
+574 
-580 KTGSK
+580 
-585 AKADSYVPYTI
+585 YTI

-691 KKINKSNNVKFPVTI
+691 KK
-706 NKFENIVSNEFVFYN
+706 
-721 ASKITI
+721 
-727 NDLSIKLKSAIAN
+727 
-740 DQGITKHD
+740 
-748 IELAERAVYKVYF
+748 
-761 KNGSSKYVDLK
+761 
-772 TEYKDERVFKATDIK
+772 
-787 KVDIELKF
+787 

>member
-7 ITTTLALGVI
+7 ITTTLALGVL

-22 NFNTNEASA
+22 NFNNNEASA

-38 SSSTLHHGHSNIQIP
+38 SSSSLHHGYSKVHVP
-53 YTITVNGTSQN
+53 YAITVNGTSQN
-64 ILSSLT
+64 ILSNLT
-70 FNKNQNISYKDIENK
+70 FNKNQNISYKDLEDR
-85 VKSVLYFNRGISDI
+85 VKSVLKSDRGISDI

-104 KQAEYTVHFKNGTK
+104 KQAKYTVYFKNGTK
-118 RVIDLKS
+118 KVIDLKA

-134 TSDIKAIS
+134 TSEIKAINI
-142 VNVDTK
+142 NVDTK
-148 KQPKDKAKANVQVP
+148 KQVEDKKKDKANYQVP

-229 IDLKA
+229 IDLKS

-343 KNYTANLVHVKDVKR
+343 KNYTANLVHAKDVKR

-369 KADRYV
+369 KADSYV

-400 GYKDITKKVKSVLKH
+400 GYKDISKKVKSVLKH

-437 NGKKKVINLNS
+437 NGTKKVININS
-448 KISQLNLL
+448 NISQLNLL

-462 KIDIDVKTGSKAKA
+462 KIDIDVKTG
-476 DSYVPY
+476 
-482 TIAVNGTSTPILS
+482 T
-495 KLKISNKQLISYK
+495 
-508 YLNDKVKSVL
+508 
-518 KNERGISDLDLK
+518 
-530 FAKQAKYTVYFK
+530 
-542 NGKKQVVNLKSDIF
+542 
-556 TPNLFSAKDILF
+556 
-568 SAKDIK
+568 
-574 KIDIDV
+574 
-580 KTGSK
+580 K

-691 KKINKSNNVKFPVTI
+691 KKNK
-706 NKFENIVSNEFVFYN
+706 
-721 ASKITI
+721 
-727 NDLSIKLKSAIAN
+727 
-740 DQGITKHD
+740 
-748 IELAERAVYKVYF
+748 
-761 KNGSSKYVDLK
+761 
-772 TEYKDERVFKATDIK
+772 
-787 KVDIELKF
+787 

>member
-7 ITTTLALGVI
+7 ITTTLALGVL

-38 SSSTLHHGHSNIQIP
+38 SSSTLHHGHSKIQVP

-70 FNKNQNISYKDIENK
+70 FNKNQQISYKDLENK

-118 RVIDLKS
+118 KVVDLKS

-176 NLTFNKNQNIS
+176 SLTFNKNQNVS

-206 DVDLRLSKQAKY
+206 DVDLRLSKQAKF

-322 KKAYYTVYFK
+322 KKAYYTVYLK

-337 ILQLNS
+337 VVHFNS
-343 KNYTANLVHVKDVKR
+343 KTYSANLVHAKDVKK
-358 IEITVKTGTKA
+358 IEVTVKTASKA
-369 KADRYV
+369 KAERYV
-375 PYTIAV
+375 PYSIAV

-387 ILSDL
+387 NLSDL

-482 TIAVNGTSTPILS
+482 TIAVNGTSTHILS
-495 KLKISNKQLISYK
+495 KLKISNKQLIGYQD
-508 YLNDKVKSVL
+508 LNEKVKSVL
-518 KNERGISDLDLK
+518 KHDRGINDIELK
-530 FAKQAKYTVYFK
+530 FAKQAKYTIHFK
-542 NGKKQVVNLKSDIF
+542 NGKTQVVDLKSDIF
-556 TPNLFSAKDILF
+556 T
-568 SAKDIK
+568 
-574 KIDIDV
+574 
-580 KTGSK
+580 
-585 AKADSYVPYTI
+585 
-596 AVNGTSTPILSKLKI
+596 
-611 SNKQLISYKYL
+611 
-622 NDKVKSVLKSERGI
+622 R
-636 SDLDLKFAKQAKYTV
+636 
-651 YFKNGK
+651 
-657 KQVVNLKSDIFTP
+657 

-683 DVKQYTKS
+683 DVKQHTKS

-727 NDLSIKLKSAIAN
+727 NDLSTKLKSAMAN

-748 IELAERAVYKVYF
+748 IGLAERAVYKVYF

-772 TEYKDERVFKATDIK
+772 TEYKDRKVFKATDIK

>member
-7 ITTTLALGVI
+7 ITTTLALGVL

-22 NFNTNEASA
+22 NFNNNEASA

-38 SSSTLHHGHSNIQIP
+38 SSSSLHHGYSKVHVP
-53 YTITVNGTSQN
+53 YAITVNGTSQN

-70 FNKNQNISYKDIENK
+70 FNKNQNISYKDLEDR
-85 VKSVLYFNRGISDI
+85 VKSVLKSDRGISDI

-104 KQAEYTVHFKNGTK
+104 KQAKYTVYFKNGTK
-118 RVIDLKS
+118 KVIDLKA

-134 TSDIKAIS
+134 TSEIKAINI
-142 VNVDTK
+142 NVDTK
-148 KQPKDKAKANVQVP
+148 KQVEDKKKDKANYQVP

-229 IDLKA
+229 IDLKS

-343 KNYTANLVHVKDVKR
+343 KNYTANLVHAKDVKR

-400 GYKDITKKVKSVLKH
+400 GYKDISKKVKSVLKH

-437 NGKKKVINLNS
+437 NGTKKVININS
-448 KISQLNLL
+448 NISQLNLL

-462 KIDIDVKTGSKAKA
+462 KIDIDVKTG
-476 DSYVPY
+476 
-482 TIAVNGTSTPILS
+482 T
-495 KLKISNKQLISYK
+495 
-508 YLNDKVKSVL
+508 
-518 KNERGISDLDLK
+518 
-530 FAKQAKYTVYFK
+530 
-542 NGKKQVVNLKSDIF
+542 
-556 TPNLFSAKDILF
+556 
-568 SAKDIK
+568 
-574 KIDIDV
+574 
-580 KTGSK
+580 KT
-585 AKADSYVPYTI
+585 KADSYVPYTI

-691 KKINKSNNVKFPVTI
+691 KKNK
-706 NKFENIVSNEFVFYN
+706 
-721 ASKITI
+721 
-727 NDLSIKLKSAIAN
+727 
-740 DQGITKHD
+740 
-748 IELAERAVYKVYF
+748 
-761 KNGSSKYVDLK
+761 
-772 TEYKDERVFKATDIK
+772 
-787 KVDIELKF
+787 

>member
-31 AAKPLDK
+31 AVKPLDK

-176 NLTFNKNQNIS
+176 NLTFNKNQQIS

-229 IDLKA
+229 IDLKS

-343 KNYTANLVHVKDVKR
+343 KNYTANLVHAKDVKR

-369 KADRYV
+369 KADR
-375 PYTIAV
+375 
-381 NGTSTP
+381 
-387 ILSDL
+387 
-392 KFTGDPRV
+392 
-400 GYKDITKKVKSVLKH
+400 
-415 DRGIGEREL
+415 
-424 KYAKKATYTVHFK
+424 
-437 NGKKKVINLNS
+437 
-448 KISQLNLL
+448 
-456 YVQDIK
+456 
-462 KIDIDVKTGSKAKA
+462 
-476 DSYVPY
+476 YVPY

-518 KNERGISDLDLK
+518 KSERGISDLDLK

-556 TPNLFSAKDILF
+556 TPNLF

-691 KKINKSNNVKFPVTI
+691 KKK
-706 NKFENIVSNEFVFYN
+706 
-721 ASKITI
+721 
-727 NDLSIKLKSAIAN
+727 
-740 DQGITKHD
+740 
-748 IELAERAVYKVYF
+748 
-761 KNGSSKYVDLK
+761 
-772 TEYKDERVFKATDIK
+772 
-787 KVDIELKF
+787 

>member
-70 FNKNQNISYKDIENK
+70 FNKNQN
-85 VKSVLYFNRGISDI
+85 V
-99 DLRLS
+99 
-104 KQAEYTVHFKNGTK
+104 
-118 RVIDLKS
+118 
-125 GIYTADLIN
+125 
-134 TSDIKAIS
+134 
-142 VNVDTK
+142 
-148 KQPKDKAKANVQVP
+148 
-162 YTITVNGTSQNILS
+162 
-176 NLTFNKNQNIS
+176 S

-206 DVDLRLSKQAKY
+206 DVDLRLSKQAKF

-343 KNYTANLVHVKDVKR
+343 KNYTANLVHAKDVKK
-358 IEITVKTGTKA
+358 IEVTVKTASKA
-369 KADRYV
+369 KAERYV
-375 PYTIAV
+375 PYSIAV

-387 ILSDL
+387 NLSDL

-415 DRGIGEREL
+415 DRGIGEPEL

-482 TIAVNGTSTPILS
+482 TIAVNGTSTHILS
-495 KLKISNKQLISYK
+495 KLKISNKQLIGYQD
-508 YLNDKVKSVL
+508 LNEKVKSVL
-518 KNERGISDLDLK
+518 KHDRGINDIELK
-530 FAKQAKYTVYFK
+530 FAKQAKYTIHFK
-542 NGKKQVVNLKSDIF
+542 NGKTQVVDLKSDIF
-556 TPNLFSAKDILF
+556 T
-568 SAKDIK
+568 
-574 KIDIDV
+574 
-580 KTGSK
+580 
-585 AKADSYVPYTI
+585 
-596 AVNGTSTPILSKLKI
+596 
-611 SNKQLISYKYL
+611 
-622 NDKVKSVLKSERGI
+622 R
-636 SDLDLKFAKQAKYTV
+636 
-651 YFKNGK
+651 
-657 KQVVNLKSDIFTP
+657 

-683 DVKQYTKS
+683 DVKQHTKS
-691 KKINKSNNVKFPVTI
+691 KKKINKSNNVKFPVTI

-727 NDLSIKLKSAIAN
+727 NDLSTKLKSAMAN

-748 IELAERAVYKVYF
+748 IGLAERAVYKVYF

-772 TEYKDERVFKATDIK
+772 TEYKDGKVFKATDIK

>member
-31 AAKPLDK
+31 AAKQIDK
-38 SSSTLHHGHSNIQIP
+38 SSSSLHHGYSKIQIP

-70 FNKNQNISYKDIENK
+70 FNKNQQISYKDIENK

-104 KQAEYTVHFKNGTK
+104 KQAKYTVHFKNGTK
-118 RVIDLKS
+118 RVVDLKA
-125 GIYTADLIN
+125 GIHTADLIN

-148 KQPKDKAKANVQVP
+148 KQVKDKEAKANVQVP

-176 NLTFNKNQNIS
+176 NLTFKKNQQIS
-187 YKDLEDKVKSV
+187 YKDLENNVKSV
-198 LESNRGIT
+198 LKSNRGIT
-206 DVDLRLSKQAKY
+206 DVDLRLSKQAKF

-239 NLINSSDIKSININV
+239 NLINTGDIKNININV
-254 DTKKH
+254 ETKKQ
-259 IENKAKRNYQ
+259 AKDKEAKVNNQ

-275 LNGTSTNILSNLSF
+275 LNGTTTNIQSNLAF

-300 TSQIKSVLKHD
+300 TTKVKSVLKSD
-311 RGISEQDLKYA
+311 RGVSERDLKHA

-337 ILQLNS
+337 VIHLNS
-343 KNYTANLVHVKDVKR
+343 NIYTANLVHAKDVKR
-358 IEITVKTGTKA
+358 IEVTVKTVSKVKA
-369 KADRYV
+369 ERYV

-381 NGTSTP
+381 NGASNPT
-387 ILSDL
+387 LSDL
-392 KFTGDPRV
+392 KFTGDSRV
-400 GYKDITKKVKSVLKH
+400 SYSDITKKVKSVLKH

-437 NGKKKVINLNS
+437 NGTKKVINLNS
-448 KISQLNLL
+448 NISQRNLL
-456 YVQDIK
+456 YVKDIK
-462 KIDIDVKTGSKAKA
+462 NIDIDVKTGAKAKA

-482 TIAVNGTSTPILS
+482 TIAVNGTTTPIAS
-495 KLKISNKQLISYK
+495 KLKLSNKQLIGYQD
-508 YLNDKVKSVL
+508 LNKKV
-518 KNERGISDLDLK
+518 
-530 FAKQAKYTVYFK
+530 
-542 NGKKQVVNLKSDIF
+542 KSDIF
-556 TPNLFSAKDILF
+556 TRNLFSV
-568 SAKDIK
+568 KDIK
-574 KIDIDV
+574 KIDINV
-580 KTGSK
+580 KQHTK
-585 AKADSYVPYTI
+585 
-596 AVNGTSTPILSKLKI
+596 
-611 SNKQLISYKYL
+611 SNKAL
-622 NDKVKSVLKSERGI
+622 NKVTNK
-636 SDLDLKFAKQAKYTV
+636 A
-651 YFKNGK
+651 
-657 KQVVNLKSDIFTP
+657 
-670 NLFSAKDIKKIDI
+670 
-683 DVKQYTKS
+683 TK
-691 KKINKSNNVKFPVTI
+691 VKFPVTI
-706 NKFENIVSNEFVFYN
+706 NGFSNLVSNEFAFLHPH
-721 ASKITI
+721 KITT
-727 NDLSIKLKSAIAN
+727 NDLNAKLRLALAS

-748 IELAERAVYKVYF
+748 IGLSERTVYKVYF
-761 KNGSSKYVDLK
+761 KDGSSKFVDLK
-772 TEYKDERVFKATDIK
+772 AAKQDSKVFKATDIK
-787 KVDIELKF
+787 KVDIEIKF

>member
-7 ITTTLALGVI
+7 ITTTLALGVL

-22 NFNTNEASA
+22 NFNNNEASA

-38 SSSTLHHGHSNIQIP
+38 SSSSLHHGYSKVHVP
-53 YTITVNGTSQN
+53 YAITVNGTSQN

-70 FNKNQNISYKDIENK
+70 FNKNQNISYKDLEDR
-85 VKSVLYFNRGISDI
+85 VKSVLKSDRGISDI

-104 KQAEYTVHFKNGTK
+104 KQAKYTVYFKNGTK
-118 RVIDLKS
+118 KVIDLKA

-134 TSDIKAIS
+134 TSEIKAINI
-142 VNVDTK
+142 NVDTK
-148 KQPKDKAKANVQVP
+148 KQVEDKKKDKANYQVP

-229 IDLKA
+229 IDLKS

-239 NLINSSDIKSININV
+239 NLINLSDIKSININV

-343 KNYTANLVHVKDVKR
+343 KNYTANLVHAKDVKR

-400 GYKDITKKVKSVLKH
+400 GYKDISKKVKSVLKH

-437 NGKKKVINLNS
+437 NGTKKVININS
-448 KISQLNLL
+448 NISQLNLL

-462 KIDIDVKTGSKAKA
+462 KIDIDVKTG
-476 DSYVPY
+476 
-482 TIAVNGTSTPILS
+482 T
-495 KLKISNKQLISYK
+495 
-508 YLNDKVKSVL
+508 
-518 KNERGISDLDLK
+518 
-530 FAKQAKYTVYFK
+530 
-542 NGKKQVVNLKSDIF
+542 
-556 TPNLFSAKDILF
+556 
-568 SAKDIK
+568 
-574 KIDIDV
+574 
-580 KTGSK
+580 K

-727 NDLSIKLKSAIAN
+727 NDLSIKLKSAMAN

-748 IELAERAVYKVYF
+748 IGLAERAVYKVYF

>member
-31 AAKPLDK
+31 AAKQIDK
-38 SSSTLHHGHSNIQIP
+38 SSSSLHHGYSKIQIP

-70 FNKNQNISYKDIENK
+70 FNKNQQISYKDIENK

-104 KQAEYTVHFKNGTK
+104 KQAKYTVHFKNGTK
-118 RVIDLKS
+118 RVVDLKA
-125 GIYTADLIN
+125 GIHTADLIN

-148 KQPKDKAKANVQVP
+148 KQVKDKEAKANVQVP

-176 NLTFNKNQNIS
+176 NLTFKKNQQIS
-187 YKDLEDKVKSV
+187 YKDLENNVKSV
-198 LESNRGIT
+198 LKSNRGIT
-206 DVDLRLSKQAKY
+206 DVDLRLSKQAKF

-239 NLINSSDIKSININV
+239 NLINTGDIKNININV
-254 DTKKH
+254 ETKKQ
-259 IENKAKRNYQ
+259 AKDKEAKVNNQ

-275 LNGTSTNILSNLSF
+275 LNGTTTNIQSNLAF

-300 TSQIKSVLKHD
+300 TTKVKSVLKSD
-311 RGISEQDLKYA
+311 RGVSERDLKHA

-337 ILQLNS
+337 VIHLNS
-343 KNYTANLVHVKDVKR
+343 NIYTANLVHAKDVKR
-358 IEITVKTGTKA
+358 IEVTVKTVSKVKA
-369 KADRYV
+369 ERYV

-381 NGTSTP
+381 NGASNPT
-387 ILSDL
+387 LSDL
-392 KFTGDPRV
+392 KFTGDSRV
-400 GYKDITKKVKSVLKH
+400 SYSDITKKVKSVLKH

-437 NGKKKVINLNS
+437 NGTKKVINLNS
-448 KISQLNLL
+448 NISQLNLL
-456 YVQDIK
+456 YVKDIK
-462 KIDIDVKTGSKAKA
+462 NIDIDVKTGAKAKA

-482 TIAVNGTSTPILS
+482 TIAVNGTTTPIAS
-495 KLKISNKQLISYK
+495 KLKLSNKQLIGYQD
-508 YLNDKVKSVL
+508 LNKKV
-518 KNERGISDLDLK
+518 
-530 FAKQAKYTVYFK
+530 
-542 NGKKQVVNLKSDIF
+542 KSDIF
-556 TPNLFSAKDILF
+556 TRNLFSV
-568 SAKDIK
+568 KDIK
-574 KIDIDV
+574 KIDINV
-580 KTGSK
+580 KQHTK
-585 AKADSYVPYTI
+585 
-596 AVNGTSTPILSKLKI
+596 
-611 SNKQLISYKYL
+611 SNKAL
-622 NDKVKSVLKSERGI
+622 NKVTNK
-636 SDLDLKFAKQAKYTV
+636 A
-651 YFKNGK
+651 
-657 KQVVNLKSDIFTP
+657 
-670 NLFSAKDIKKIDI
+670 
-683 DVKQYTKS
+683 TK
-691 KKINKSNNVKFPVTI
+691 VKFPVTI
-706 NKFENIVSNEFVFYN
+706 NGFSNLVSNEFAFLHPH
-721 ASKITI
+721 KITT
-727 NDLSIKLKSAIAN
+727 NDLNAKLRLVLAS

-748 IELAERAVYKVYF
+748 IGLSERTVYKVYF
-761 KNGSSKYVDLK
+761 KDGSSKFVDLK
-772 TEYKDERVFKATDIK
+772 AAKQDSKVFKATDIK
-787 KVDIELKF
+787 KVDIEIKF